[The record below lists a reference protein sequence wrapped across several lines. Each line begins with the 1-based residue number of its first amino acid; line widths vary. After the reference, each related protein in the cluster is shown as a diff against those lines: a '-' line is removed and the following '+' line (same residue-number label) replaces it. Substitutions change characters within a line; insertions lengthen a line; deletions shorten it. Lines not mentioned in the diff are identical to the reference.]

1 MHYPFALIGNCR
13 INALIG
19 ENARMV
25 WHCPLR
31 PDGAPLFAELLDP
44 AGGALEITPESF
56 SRCTQSYLPGTPI
69 LCSTFYSGTKAIL
82 EVIDFCPRF
91 PQFGRMFRPPM
102 IVRIVRPLRG
112 PVNVRARFRAVH
124 GWSKEAAVR
133 SPGNS
138 HFLIEHEQGALRC
151 TSNLPI
157 TGLSSDESR
166 FLIDG
171 PRALLIGG
179 NEAVE
184 EDVQAVA
191 DRFLLETRRHWESW
205 VRGLVVPTQFQSEII
220 RSAITLKLHC
230 YEETGAIL
238 ASVTT
243 SLPEEPHTER
253 NWDYRFCWLRDAA
266 FILSAFR
273 SLGLTE
279 ELEGFLRFLL
289 ALEFKEGRLHPV
301 YRIDGTSALPEIKM
315 DHWSGYQGS
324 GPVRVG
330 NQAAEHIQHDVYG
343 EMLLALLPVFSDERL
358 RPLRSESVE
367 RRVRELLKAA
377 RRVLNQKDAGIW
389 EFRGIA
395 RRHAF
400 SRLMNLS
407 GIALARKL
415 GGLPRSALQ
424 GAPELRAPHYG
435 MKEFL
440 KNGVLYAEPGKQHL
454 DASLLLASLYFP
466 RQSETLK
473 RTIRTLWKGL
483 RVEKSKTRSPWLYRY
498 RHADDFGTPA
508 SAFVI
513 CSFWLI
519 EALAKTG
526 DRRAAEELFGKALR
540 GANAF
545 GLFSEHYDPR
555 AGRQL
560 GNFPQAYSHVGL
572 INAAFEIAK
581 PWRELL
587 QSDLASS

>member
-13 INALIG
+13 VNALVG
-19 ENARMV
+19 ENARLV
-25 WHCPLR
+25 WYCPVR

-44 AGGALEITPESF
+44 AGGALELAPVRYT
-56 SRCTQSYLPGTPI
+56 RCEQSYRPGTPI
-69 LCSTFYSGTKAIL
+69 FCSVFYDGKKPIL
-82 EVIDFCPRF
+82 EVLDFCPRF
-91 PQFGRMFRPPM
+91 PQYGRMFHPPM
-102 IVRIVRPLRG
+102 LVRLVRSLNG
-112 PVNVRARFRAVH
+112 PVNVSVRFRAIQ
-124 GWSKEAAVR
+124 GWSKEGATLSA
-133 SPGNS
+133 GNS
-138 HFLIEHEQGALRC
+138 HFLIEHEQGTLRC

-157 TGLSSDESR
+157 TSLCASESR
-166 FLIDG
+166 FLLDG
-171 PRALLIGG
+171 SRALLIGS

-184 EDVQAVA
+184 EDVQVVA
-191 DRFLLETRRHWESW
+191 DRFLLETGRHWEHW

-243 SLPEEPHTER
+243 SLPEDPKSER
-253 NWDYRFCWLRDAA
+253 NWDYRYCWLRDAA

-273 SLGLTE
+273 SLGLTD

-289 ALEFKEGRLHPV
+289 ALEFKEGRLQPV
-301 YRIDGTSALPEIKM
+301 YRIDGNGEIPEQTLS
-315 DHWSGYQGS
+315 HWAGYLGS
-324 GPVRVG
+324 GPVRIG
-330 NQAAEHIQHDVYG
+330 NQASEHIQHDVYG

-377 RRVLNQKDAGIW
+377 QRVLNQKDAGIW

-400 SRLMNLS
+400 SRLMNLC

-415 GGLPRSALQ
+415 GGLRQSALRD
-424 GAPELRAPHYG
+424 APEIRAPHYG

-440 KNGVLYAEPGKQHL
+440 KAGVLYAEPGKEHL

-466 RQSETLK
+466 RDSEILK
-473 RTIRTLWKGL
+473 RTIRTLWDGL
-483 RVEKSKTRSPWLYRY
+483 RVERSKKLSPWLYRY
-498 RHADDFGTPA
+498 RHRDDFGTPA

-513 CSFWLI
+513 CFFWLI
-519 EALAKTG
+519 EALAKAG
-526 DRRAAEELFGKALR
+526 DVRTAQELFGKALK

-545 GLFSEHYDPR
+545 GLFSEHYDPKLS
-555 AGRQL
+555 RQL

-572 INAAFEIAK
+572 INAAFEIAR
-581 PWRELL
+581 PWREVLN
-587 QSDLASS
+587 SNLATP